1 MKNTRER
8 KMVFSNVKSNKK
20 KADEKS
26 ASNSNEI
33 FDYNNEIVIGLKVLP
48 EPKIDKKQNNKSIK
62 SNKVK
67 DDELDIPFQK
77 ETQKVNTNNVHK
89 KKKKNKKLIFKIT
102 KWTTLL
108 LVLIG
113 GLICFLLSPVFNIK
127 NINVYG
133 NSKISTET
141 IVSLS
146 GISIDEN
153 MFKIRKADVIN
164 KIKQNAYI
172 ETVEITKKMS
182 NTVEIEVKER
192 TTTFLINIG
201 QGYVYINNQ
210 GYILEVSSEKLELPI
225 ISGYITANADLI
237 PGNRLNNDDLEKLE
251 VVLKIRDTA
260 KSNEI
265 LNLITEIDISDEDN
279 YKIIFGNDDKV
290 AYLGDGTNLSTK
302 MLYIKAMLEQ
312 EQGKPG
318 EIFVNIDLN
327 TEYPF
332 FRERV

>member
-77 ETQKVNTNNVHK
+77 ETQKVNKNNVHK

-237 PGNRLNNDDLEKLE
+237 PGNRLNNDDLENLE

-302 MLYIKAMLEQ
+302 MLYVKAMLEQ

>member
-1 MKNTRER
+1 
-8 KMVFSNVKSNKK
+8 MVFSNVKSNKK
-20 KADEKS
+20 KADEQS
-26 ASNSNEI
+26 ASNSNEL

-48 EPKIDKKQNNKSIK
+48 EPKIDKKKNNITTKNNKTK
-62 SNKVK
+62 N
-67 DDELDIPFQK
+67 DELDIPFQK
-77 ETQKVNTNNVHK
+77 EAQKVNTNNVHK

-102 KWTTLL
+102 KWTTLS
-108 LVLIG
+108 VALIG

-133 NSKISTET
+133 NNKITTET
-141 IVSLS
+141 ITSLS

-153 MFKIRKADVIN
+153 MFKIRKSDVIN

-192 TTTFLINIG
+192 TATFIINIG

-251 VVLKIRDTA
+251 IVLKIRDTA

-265 LNLITEIDISDEDN
+265 LNLITEIDISDDDN

-302 MLYIKAMLEQ
+302 MLYVKAILEQ

-318 EIFVNIDLN
+318 EIYVNIDLN

>member
-237 PGNRLNNDDLEKLE
+237 PGNRLNNDDLENLE

-302 MLYIKAMLEQ
+302 MLYVKAMLEQ